1 MAIKDI
7 LLALRTYP
15 EPTKNAAIERA
26 VSLASAIGSHI
37 AAIACETHVEV
48 PGSLISSSLINVPA
62 IIAEEAHKSLANAKA
77 ALATFEATA
86 ARQGVMFESI
96 RERALISDAP
106 AMFAEYARL
115 RDLTIVPVSEGG
127 DQRCVEAIIFGSGKP
142 TLVLPEGAPSRQFQL
157 GTIVVAWDFSR
168 TAARAVADAI
178 PLLEKAKQVRV
189 VTVTGEKPIDSKR
202 SAEELA
208 RNLSRHGLE
217 VVLEGI
223 ASKGRAVG
231 EVLESYV
238 QSRQADMLVMG
249 AYGHSRFR
257 EFILGGAT
265 RSLLAKPPLP
275 ILFSH

>member
-7 LLALRTYP
+7 LLALRSYP
-15 EPTKNAAIERA
+15 EPTKSTAIESA
-26 VSLASAIGSHI
+26 VSVASAIGSHI
-37 AAIACETHVEV
+37 AAVACETHVEA
-48 PGSLISSSLINVPA
+48 PGSLISSSLLNVPA
-62 IIAEEAHKSLANAKA
+62 IIADEARKSLINAKGV
-77 ALATFEATA
+77 LATFEATA
-86 ARQGVMFESI
+86 VRQGVMFESI
-96 RERALISDAP
+96 RERALSSEAP

-115 RDLTIVPVSEGG
+115 RDLTIVPVSEGD
-127 DQRCVEAIIFGSGKP
+127 DQWSAEAIIFGSGKP
-142 TLVLPEGAPSRQFQL
+142 TLVVPEGAPSRQSQF

-178 PLLEKAKQVRV
+178 PLLEKAKHVRV
-189 VTVTGEKPIDSKR
+189 VTVTGEKPVDSKR

-208 RNLSRHGLE
+208 KNLSRHGLE
-217 VVLEGI
+217 VVLESV
-223 ASKGRAVG
+223 ASKGLSVG
-231 EVLESYV
+231 DVLESYV
-238 QSRQADMLVMG
+238 QSCNADMLVMG